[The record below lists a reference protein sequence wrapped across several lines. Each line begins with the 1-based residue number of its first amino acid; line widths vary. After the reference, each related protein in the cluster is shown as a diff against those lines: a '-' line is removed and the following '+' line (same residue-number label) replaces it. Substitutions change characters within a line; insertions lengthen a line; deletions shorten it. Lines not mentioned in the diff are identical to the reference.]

1 RLPAGE
7 VAYLDHYLHAA
18 LGEQDW
24 DDPEELRI
32 SQLAALLIRG
42 MERETG
48 VELTGFSTFR
58 TDLCAHLRPMLL
70 RMARGERIESPQ
82 LEAVRTQYAVLW
94 AAVRRVCDQTAH
106 TLRMPPI
113 PDEEAGFLA
122 MHFGAVLEKCE

>member
-1 RLPAGE
+1 LKADGPRGKAGRDAAALQISLEGALGMRLPAGE
-7 VAYLDHYLHAA
+7 AAYLDHYLHAA

-70 RMARGERIESPQ
+70 RMERGERIENPQ
-82 LEAVRTQYAVLW
+82 LEAVRTQYAELW
-94 AAVRRVCDQTAH
+94 AAVRRV
-106 TLRMPPI
+106 
-113 PDEEAGFLA
+113 
-122 MHFGAVLEKCE
+122 